1 MKTRIILAGGAGFL
15 GQALAKMFL
24 QRGCEVIVLTRSPR
38 ARNDG
43 VKEIY
48 WDAQTLDDWAKL
60 VDGADTVINLTG
72 KSVDCRY
79 TEPNRR
85 AIIASRVD
93 STRVLGEA
101 IAQSQQPPR
110 VWLNSSSATIYK
122 HTFTTPMTEAG
133 ETGATPEAKD
143 AFSIEV
149 IERWEGALN
158 EAPTPRTRKVALR
171 ITLVF
176 GKDGGVFP
184 VLRRLARFRL
194 GGTLGSGKQFVSWIH
209 LEDFCRAVEWV
220 IAHDDLSGPVNFA
233 APNPLPNRETMRLI
247 RESCGVPSGLPAKE
261 WMLEIGAFFLRTET
275 ELLLKSR
282 YVVPRKLVASG
293 FQFQFPEL
301 RGALENLECADM
313 SPHSKTRPVLLAP
326 LCLCVKFFSALTPA
340 PPPKLPRCAVCAPSP
355 DVALDGGNSCRTK
368 SPSCRKV
375 VA

>member
-24 QRGCEVIVLTRSPR
+24 QRGCEVIVLTRSPS
-38 ARNDG
+38 ARKDKA
-43 VKEIY
+43 KEIY
-48 WDAQTLDDWAKL
+48 WDAKSLGDWAKL
-60 VDGADTVINLTG
+60 VDGAEVVINLAG

-79 TEPNRR
+79 TKANRQ

-110 VWLNSSSATIYK
+110 VWLNSSSATLYK
-122 HTFTTPMTEAG
+122 HTFTTPMTESG
-133 ETGATPEAKD
+133 EIGATPEAHD

-149 IERWEGALN
+149 IERWERALN
-158 EAPTPRTRKVALR
+158 EAPTPNTRKVALR

-176 GKDGGVFP
+176 GKEGGVFP
-184 VLRRLARFRL
+184 VLQRLARFRL
-194 GGTLGSGKQFVSWIH
+194 GGALGSGKQFVSWIH
-209 LEDFCRAVEWV
+209 LEDFCRAVEWI
-220 IAHDDLSGPVNFA
+220 IAKYDLSGPINLA

-247 RESCGVPSGLPAKE
+247 RESCGVPSGLPATE

-293 FQFQFPEL
+293 FEFQFAELPE
-301 RGALENLECADM
+301 ALKNLN
-313 SPHSKTRPVLLAP
+313 L
-326 LCLCVKFFSALTPA
+326 
-340 PPPKLPRCAVCAPSP
+340 
-355 DVALDGGNSCRTK
+355 
-368 SPSCRKV
+368 
-375 VA
+375 